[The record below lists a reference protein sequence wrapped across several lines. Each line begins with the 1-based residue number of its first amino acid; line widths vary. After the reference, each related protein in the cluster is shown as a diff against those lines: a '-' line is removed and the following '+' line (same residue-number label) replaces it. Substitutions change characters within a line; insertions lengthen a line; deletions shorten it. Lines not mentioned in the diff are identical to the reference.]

1 MIRRATSVASVL
13 IDETA
18 ACRPQTSGF
27 MVWGKKVPPGP
38 DWAVALEAKP
48 KPTSALH
55 MASVLS
61 EVVMQSAACLSLVL
75 IPTLRAFCNA

>member
-1 MIRRATSVASVL
+1 
-13 IDETA
+13 
-18 ACRPQTSGF
+18 
-27 MVWGKKVPPGP
+27 
-38 DWAVALEAKP
+38 LEAKP